1 MCSNGYMALS
11 SDETIKREIID
22 HVGYA
27 PYGYEARIFFEGSND
42 DQKLF
47 QDGGLTF
54 DFDNQ
59 SYGSCDCVY
68 VKKVENKEIPILA
81 IEGTDALNRGSSGNA
96 QGQRIHH
103 AYGAVLNGIIGVY
116 YLKKGKH
123 KIQEDLYGITYK
135 MSKILKTPYLVTDN
149 LDVIKNV
156 LKYMSSDT
164 NKMNEYIQGYLDLCY
179 EKFTKKFNDVYE
191 GSWDVFG
198 KNRSTVIN
206 EGENYVIKYS
216 ARMYRDFTDSSR
228 RGGHVALGELYLS
241 KYYFIEKKIVYLW
254 PRMRLSEFNKLVK
267 VKAKDK
273 EWNKIITD
281 KQTVIATIDDLI
293 NLPNNLKD
301 NLMKLRDIDNLNR
314 NPGRN
319 LKENAFTELHTLL
332 HSKEVTLS
340 ERVMKGIKSTN

>member
-1 MCSNGYMALS
+1 MALS

-27 PYGYEARIFFEGSND
+27 PYGFEARIFFEGSND

-47 QDGGLTF
+47 QEGGLTF
-54 DFDNQ
+54 SYEDQ

-68 VKKVENKEIPILA
+68 IKKVENKEIPVLA

-135 MSKILKTPYLVTDN
+135 MSKILETPYLVTDN

-164 NKMNEYIQGYLDLCY
+164 NKMNEYIQRYLDLSY
-179 EKFTKKFNDVYE
+179 EKFTKKFNEVYQ

-198 KNRSTVIN
+198 KKRSTVIN
-206 EGENYVIKYS
+206 NDENYVIKYA
-216 ARMYRDFTDSSR
+216 ARMYRDFTDGSR

-254 PRMRLSEFNKLVK
+254 PRMRLAEFNKLLTVK
-267 VKAKDK
+267 EKDK
-273 EWNKIITD
+273 EWNKIVTD
-281 KQTVIATIDDLI
+281 NQTVIATLDDLI
-293 NLPNNLKD
+293 NLPHRLKD
-301 NLMKLRDIDNLNR
+301 KLMKLREIENLNQ

-319 LKENAFTELHTLL
+319 LKKEAFEELHALL
-332 HSKEVTLS
+332 YAKEVTLS
-340 ERVMKGIKSTN
+340 ERVMNQINNS